1 MDVSSTISVVDQ
13 LLEPASSS
21 GYSTERFEEPY
32 LLVID
37 QLLPFYRN
45 SAGSLFANELWQKDL
60 RMHLAYLGNLM
71 IACPCLLREPPTD
84 AVSLDHLR
92 FEVIE
97 MPVQRSAKDGLKKLP
112 VILRQLWLAVGRATV
127 VHSTIAGWPFPMG
140 WLVLPIA
147 IVRGKLRVI
156 VVESAPWRLQS
167 GLAAGWRKRLRAG
180 VQEVLG
186 RWFVRNASLTIFTQD
201 EYRRSMMGGN
211 SPRGH
216 VIPASWIDEENVL
229 DDLAALALWK
239 NKRLLP
245 HLRILFAGRLVAEK
259 GLQVLLD
266 AMAQLNAEGFQI
278 ALDIL
283 GDGPQRKDCDE
294 LKALTG
300 RSIRINTLG
309 VVPYGEPFLL
319 QVRGYDAVVIPSISD
334 EQPRLVFDA
343 YSQAV
348 PVLASS
354 TPGLR
359 SCVREGETGR
369 FFAPNDAHSLAE
381 LLKSVTRDELAKMG
395 LRCLSEARSMTHE
408 EMHRKRAALLAKLL
422 HPDQEKP
429 LASSSESFP
438 KGL

>member
-1 MDVSSTISVVDQ
+1 MEVSSTISVVDQ
-13 LLEPASSS
+13 VSQRASAS
-21 GYSTERFEEPY
+21 GYAAPRLDQPY
-32 LLVID
+32 LLVVD
-37 QLLPFYRN
+37 QLLPFYRD
-45 SAGSLFANELWQKDL
+45 SKGSLFANELWQKDL
-60 RMHLAYLGNLM
+60 RMHLAYLGNLI
-71 IACPCLLREPPTD
+71 IACPCLLHEPPAD
-84 AVSLDHLR
+84 AVSLDHMSIKL
-92 FEVIE
+92 VE
-97 MPVQRSAKDGLKKLP
+97 MPVQSSAKDTLKKLP
-112 VILRQLWLAVGRATV
+112 IILRQLWRAVGRAKV
-127 VHSTIAGWPFPMG
+127 VHSTIAGWPLPMG
-140 WLVLPIA
+140 WLALPIA
-147 IVRGKLRVI
+147 ILRGKHRVI

-180 VQEVLG
+180 IQEALG
-186 RWFVRNASLTIFTQD
+186 RWFVRNASLAIFTQD
-201 EYRRSMMGGN
+201 EYRQSMMGCQA
-211 SPRGH
+211 SRGH

-229 DDLAALALWK
+229 DESAAIALWK

-245 HLRILFAGRLVAEK
+245 HLRILFAGRLVTEK

-266 AMAQLNAEGFQI
+266 AMTLLNAEGFHI

-283 GDGPQRKDCDE
+283 GDGPLRSACDE
-294 LKALTG
+294 LKALEN
-300 RSIRINTLG
+300 RSIRINMLG

-369 FFAPNDAHSLAE
+369 FFAPNDAQGLSE
-381 LLKSVTRDELAKMG
+381 LLKTVTRDELSTLG
-395 LRCLSEARSMTHE
+395 LRCLSEARAMTHE

-422 HPDQEKP
+422 QPEK
-429 LASSSESFP
+429 
-438 KGL
+438 